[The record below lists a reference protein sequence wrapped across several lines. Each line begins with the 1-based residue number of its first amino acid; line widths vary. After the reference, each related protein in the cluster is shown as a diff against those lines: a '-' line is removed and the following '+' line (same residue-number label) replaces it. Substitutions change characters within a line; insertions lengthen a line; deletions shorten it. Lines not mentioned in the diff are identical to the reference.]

1 MKSLQK
7 NFLYNVLYQ
16 ILLVILPLITAPYI
30 SRTLGATAVG
40 VYSYTYSV
48 AYYFLLIAMLGIG
61 NHGNR
66 SIAAVRDDR
75 KKLNKTFSSIY
86 SLQVITF
93 SIAILAY
100 AIYLV
105 LFVKDNRLIVLL
117 QLIYVTSGLFDI
129 GWLFFGLEQFKLTVA
144 RNTLIKIST
153 VVLMFVFV
161 HKPSDL
167 WKYTLIMSAGTL
179 FSQAYLWLYVK
190 KYVSFEKCSVKEI
203 TSNIKPVLILFIPV
217 LAYSIYKVMDKIM
230 LGNMSSYD
238 QVGFYNNAEK
248 IINIPMGIIT
258 ALGTVMLPR
267 MSNIVANGDKK
278 RVDDYIRIS
287 AKLVTLLSSAIAF
300 GLMGVSS
307 VLAPVFFGDEFI
319 ACGEIIRLL
328 SVTVFFIAWANVI
341 RTQYLIPN
349 KRDSIY
355 LTSTMVGAILNLII
369 NWMLIPKYQ
378 ANGAAFGTIVAEFS
392 VMLVQ
397 MVAVKNELPMRKYIM
412 SYYPILIIGLI
423 MAVLVS
429 GGMGYIGS
437 HTTVELL
444 NAGYDVVI
452 ADDLSNSKEV
462 VKYRIKEITGK
473 DVKFY
478 NVNLTDVNET
488 EKVFEENNIDSVIH
502 FAAFKAVGESVEK
515 PLEYYYNNL
524 TSALVVLRAM
534 KKYGCRNFV
543 FSSSATV
550 YGDAKVVPITEDSPL
565 STTNPYGSTKLMI
578 EDMLRDIAKTEPQ
591 LNIAILR

>member
-66 SIAAVRDDR
+66 SIAAVGDDR

-217 LAYSIYKVMDKIM
+217 LAFSIYKVMDKIM

-412 SYYPILIIGLI
+412 SYSPILIIGLT
-423 MAVLVS
+423 MAVLVDRIGIKLGVS
-429 GGMGYIGS
+429 VSTLAIQILAGGFFFC
-437 HTTVELL
+437 
-444 NAGYDVVI
+444 I
-452 ADDLSNSKEV
+452 ATIAYLRISNDEMWRLGLDS
-462 VKYRIKEITGK
+462 IKK
-473 DVKFY
+473 
-478 NVNLTDVNET
+478 
-488 EKVFEENNIDSVIH
+488 
-502 FAAFKAVGESVEK
+502 
-515 PLEYYYNNL
+515 
-524 TSALVVLRAM
+524 R
-534 KKYGCRNFV
+534 KK
-543 FSSSATV
+543 SS
-550 YGDAKVVPITEDSPL
+550 
-565 STTNPYGSTKLMI
+565 
-578 EDMLRDIAKTEPQ
+578 
-591 LNIAILR
+591 

>member
-66 SIAAVRDDR
+66 SVAAVKDDR
-75 KKLNKTFSSIY
+75 EKLNKTFSSIY
-86 SLQVITF
+86 SLQVMTF
-93 SIAILAY
+93 STAILAY
-100 AIYLV
+100 AFYLV

-190 KYVSFEKCSVKEI
+190 KYVSFKKCSVKEI
-203 TSNIKPVLILFIPV
+203 ASNIKPVLILFIPV

-230 LGNMSSYD
+230 LGIMSSYD

-378 ANGAAFGTIVAEFS
+378 ANGAVFGTIVAEFS

-412 SYYPILIIGLI
+412 SYSPILIIGLT
-423 MAVLVS
+423 MAVLVDRIGIKLGVS
-429 GGMGYIGS
+429 ISTLAIQILAGGFFFCIL
-437 HTTVELL
+437 T
-444 NAGYDVVI
+444 I
-452 ADDLSNSKEV
+452 AYLRISNDEMWRLGVDS
-462 VKYRIKEITGK
+462 IKK
-473 DVKFY
+473 
-478 NVNLTDVNET
+478 
-488 EKVFEENNIDSVIH
+488 
-502 FAAFKAVGESVEK
+502 
-515 PLEYYYNNL
+515 
-524 TSALVVLRAM
+524 R
-534 KKYGCRNFV
+534 KK
-543 FSSSATV
+543 SS
-550 YGDAKVVPITEDSPL
+550 
-565 STTNPYGSTKLMI
+565 
-578 EDMLRDIAKTEPQ
+578 
-591 LNIAILR
+591 